1 MEVIDKRVRLIL
13 VKRML
18 AWLTMSALMVVAA
31 NLQAQ
36 PVAENVLD
44 RVIIKSSDFTG
55 IVKILFRLPVRYIS
69 HTPSKSGDEIIM
81 KVDVIQNSL
90 LRSRPSFGNG
100 FQNDINSAQ
109 NNVRES
115 VTPETRKNNFGLEEV
130 IYEKNIGVE
139 YISLYFEKDVSFE
152 IIQDSSFRSIS
163 IIIHDVK

>member
-81 KVDVIQNSL
+81 KVDVC
-90 LRSRPSFGNG
+90 
-100 FQNDINSAQ
+100 
-109 NNVRES
+109 
-115 VTPETRKNNFGLEEV
+115 
-130 IYEKNIGVE
+130 
-139 YISLYFEKDVSFE
+139 
-152 IIQDSSFRSIS
+152 
-163 IIIHDVK
+163 